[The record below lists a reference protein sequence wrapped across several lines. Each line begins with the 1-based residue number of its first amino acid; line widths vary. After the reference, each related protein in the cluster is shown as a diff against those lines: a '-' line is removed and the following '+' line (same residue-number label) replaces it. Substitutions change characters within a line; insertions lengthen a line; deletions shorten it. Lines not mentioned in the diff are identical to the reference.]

1 MNRFF
6 IDYNQLK
13 TLDKD
18 LIRLYHEEAGK
29 RMADLKEIESLITD
43 RAYRLFSIYYAV
55 EIAVVG
61 YVLTQID
68 KTRDMGLINAGMAIV
83 VFTAISLWYVV
94 KVMRPHGVMPAG
106 RSPENFQIGKNCR
119 YFEENRF
126 ANKYAYIMAGELMNL
141 HRCPKR
147 EKCGKSQ
154 AQQCI
159 DKLHAGRTGSCRT
172 GLCPYGCFPVNPGMS
187 TGFDHQNFPFHLFRW
202 ECHNLH
208 PV

>member
-13 TLDKD
+13 TFDKE

-94 KVMRPHGVMPAG
+94 KVMRPDHRKTSKSERTAG
-106 RSPENFQIGKNCR
+106 ILKKTDSPISMLISWQ
-119 YFEENRF
+119 
-126 ANKYAYIMAGELMNL
+126 
-141 HRCPKR
+141 
-147 EKCGKSQ
+147 
-154 AQQCI
+154 
-159 DKLHAGRTGSCRT
+159 GS
-172 GLCPYGCFPVNPGMS
+172 
-187 TGFDHQNFPFHLFRW
+187 
-202 ECHNLH
+202 
-208 PV
+208 

>member
-43 RAYRLFSIYYAV
+43 KAYRLFSIYYAV

-68 KTRDMGLINAGMAIV
+68 KTRGYGIDQC
-83 VFTAISLWYVV
+83 
-94 KVMRPHGVMPAG
+94 RHG
-106 RSPENFQIGKNCR
+106 NCG
-119 YFEENRF
+119 F
-126 ANKYAYIMAGELMNL
+126 
-141 HRCPKR
+141 HRNIALV
-147 EKCGKSQ
+147 CG
-154 AQQCI
+154 
-159 DKLHAGRTGSCRT
+159 
-172 GLCPYGCFPVNPGMS
+172 
-187 TGFDHQNFPFHLFRW
+187 
-202 ECHNLH
+202 
-208 PV
+208 

>member
-43 RAYRLFSIYYAV
+43 KAYRLFSIYYAV

-68 KTRDMGLINAGMAIV
+68 VNSTLAVSNIRNRTYTNCEVYLIDYG
-83 VFTAISLWYVV
+83 Y
-94 KVMRPHGVMPAG
+94 G
-106 RSPENFQIGKNCR
+106 NFK
-119 YFEENRF
+119 
-126 ANKYAYIMAGELMNL
+126 
-141 HRCPKR
+141 
-147 EKCGKSQ
+147 EK
-154 AQQCI
+154 I
-159 DKLHAGRTGSCRT
+159 H
-172 GLCPYGCFPVNPGMS
+172 FM
-187 TGFDHQNFPFHLFRW
+187 
-202 ECHNLH
+202 E
-208 PV
+208 

>member
-43 RAYRLFSIYYAV
+43 KAYRLFSIYYAV

-141 HRCPKR
+141 QYKIDAQN
-147 EKCGKSQ
+147 EKNVS
-154 AQQCI
+154 I
-159 DKLHAGRTGSCRT
+159 R
-172 GLCPYGCFPVNPGMS
+172 
-187 TGFDHQNFPFHLFRW
+187 
-202 ECHNLH
+202 
-208 PV
+208 

>member
-43 RAYRLFSIYYAV
+43 KAYRLFSIYYAV

-106 RSPENFQIGKNCR
+106 QITRKTSKSERTAGILKKTDSPISTLISWQ
-119 YFEENRF
+119 
-126 ANKYAYIMAGELMNL
+126 
-141 HRCPKR
+141 
-147 EKCGKSQ
+147 
-154 AQQCI
+154 
-159 DKLHAGRTGSCRT
+159 GS
-172 GLCPYGCFPVNPGMS
+172 
-187 TGFDHQNFPFHLFRW
+187 
-202 ECHNLH
+202 
-208 PV
+208 

>member
-94 KVMRPHGVMPAG
+94 KVMRPHGAD
-106 RSPENFQIGKNCR
+106 
-119 YFEENRF
+119 
-126 ANKYAYIMAGELMNL
+126 
-141 HRCPKR
+141 HRKTS
-147 EKCGKSQ
+147 KS
-154 AQQCI
+154 
-159 DKLHAGRTGSCRT
+159 GRTAGILKKTDSPISTLISWQGS
-172 GLCPYGCFPVNPGMS
+172 
-187 TGFDHQNFPFHLFRW
+187 
-202 ECHNLH
+202 
-208 PV
+208 

>member
-1 MNRFF
+1 M
-6 IDYNQLK
+6 K

-61 YVLTQID
+61 YVLAQID

-106 RSPENFQIGKNCR
+106 RSPETSKSER
-119 YFEENRF
+119 T
-126 ANKYAYIMAGELMNL
+126 AGILKKTDSPISTL
-141 HRCPKR
+141 I
-147 EKCGKSQ
+147 SWQ
-154 AQQCI
+154 
-159 DKLHAGRTGSCRT
+159 GS
-172 GLCPYGCFPVNPGMS
+172 
-187 TGFDHQNFPFHLFRW
+187 
-202 ECHNLH
+202 
-208 PV
+208 